1 MSLILPFNAQGG
13 HSPHGADLR
22 RPPFLHCRRMNT
34 LRSLAEGNRLQRAY
48 YRWAEPYYER
58 MEPHLREQTILI
70 DRFLYSRRGLGF
82 WLGLLAAVV
91 GSSVGLHKAGMPWWL
106 AIGLSVLAWLGL
118 PLILLSAWL
127 QPARF
132 GSPQVRKAFP
142 RILLMAALGALF
154 GFAVGHVARHGRLDP
169 ELLLERLW
177 SGMKVLGPAVL
188 LVSVAMVALM
198 WGVSQVRRQML
209 ERELAQLQLERE
221 RDAAARDAVQAQLKL
236 LQGQIQP
243 HFIFNTLSAVQ
254 HWVDQGD
261 PRGAPLLRALTAFL
275 RGSTE
280 ALARDDIRLAD
291 EVALV
296 GHYLTIMQARLG
308 ERLQVRIDIDPHAAE
323 QTLPPGLLLT
333 QVENAV
339 EHGIAQRLSGG
350 EIRLEAHCDA
360 DSLTIDIS
368 DTAAQLPDTVV
379 EGVGL
384 RNSRERLRHR
394 FAGQA
399 SLDLFLHEGRSV
411 ARIRLPLARPRS
423 V

>member
-1 MSLILPFNAQGG
+1 MK
-13 HSPHGADLR
+13 
-22 RPPFLHCRRMNT
+22 T

-48 YRWAEPYYER
+48 FRWAEPYYER
-58 MEPHLREQTILI
+58 MEPRLREQTILI

-106 AIGLSVLAWLGL
+106 ATGLSVMAWLGL
-118 PLILLSAWL
+118 PLIILSAWL

-142 RILLMAALGALF
+142 RILLLAALGALC
-154 GFAVGHVARHGRLDP
+154 GFTVGHVARHGRLDP
-169 ELLLERLW
+169 ELLLQRLW
-177 SGMKVLGPAVL
+177 EGMKILGPAVL
-188 LVSVAMVALM
+188 LVSVAMIALM
-198 WGVSQVRRQML
+198 WGVGQVRRQML
-209 ERELAQLQLERE
+209 ERELAQVQLERE
-221 RDAAARDAVQAQLKL
+221 RDAASRDAVQAQLKL

-261 PRGAPLLRALTAFL
+261 PRGGPLLRALTAFL

-280 ALARDDIRLAD
+280 ALARDEIRLAD
-291 EVALV
+291 EAALV
-296 GHYLTIMQARLG
+296 GHYLAIMEARLG
-308 ERLQVRIDIDPHAAE
+308 ERLRSSIEIDPAVAE
-323 QTLPPGLLLT
+323 LLLPPGLVLT

-339 EHGIAQRLSGG
+339 EHGIAPSLSGG
-350 EIRLEAHCDA
+350 EIRVQARRDG
-360 DSLTIDIS
+360 DWLTIDVS
-368 DTAAQLPDTVV
+368 DSAAQLPAAIV

-394 FAGQA
+394 FDGQA
-399 SLDLFLHEGRSV
+399 SLDLSLRDGFSV
-411 ARIRLPLARPRS
+411 ARLRLPLVPARS
-423 V
+423 A